1 MGNKKQLTN
10 WHCTIPQYYEIAFV
24 KYIKNHSSV
33 GNKSP
38 CLCVNEVSFPQNY
51 ESAPQIL

>member
-10 WHCTIPQYYEIAFV
+10 WHCTIPQNYEIAFM
-24 KYIKNHSSV
+24 KYKKNHSSV

-38 CLCVNEVSFPQNY
+38 CLCVNEVSLPQNY
-51 ESAPQIL
+51 ESTSQIL